1 MTSNWAY
8 SLDLLAQ
15 NGVLDF
21 DAPSF
26 VMGQNPR
33 YVGRPSLPPSPYATG
48 IPPAP
53 AINQPVIDE
62 FQHQPQKIPKKT
74 EKDNDIIHN
83 PSWKKWTFAALS
95 IGGLALL
102 AFNYKSVAAGVKN
115 GWTKVSGKISWSGI
129 KTFCSNAGKSV
140 CKFFSDGWNKFKG
153 LFKKTP

>member
-1 MTSNWAY
+1 MTANWAY
-8 SLDLLAQ
+8 NLDMLAQ

-53 AINQPVIDE
+53 AINQPEIDE
-62 FQHQPQKIPKKT
+62 FKPQRQEPPK
-74 EKDNDIIHN
+74 EENKDNSVIHN
-83 PSWKKWTFAALS
+83 PSWKKWAFAALA

-102 AFNYKSVAAGVKN
+102 GFNYKAIGKWVRD
-115 GWTKVSGKISWSGI
+115 GWTNLSGKMKWSNI
-129 KTFCSNAGKSV
+129 KTFCSDTWDSIK
-140 CKFFSDGWNKFKG
+140 KFFSNGWSKLTN
-153 LFKKTP
+153 LFKKKP